1 MAVGATHGN
10 VWGVKIDDMLA
21 ITRRTMLLFP
31 AVAVLLASV
40 AWAGSGQN
48 PKNLDRAFQAALADY
63 NAGNFAAAAEALVPL
78 ARQSPDN
85 FDVEELLGL
94 AYSAQGEDAEAS
106 PHLEKAVRL
115 KPSSASARCNLAVNL
130 AKLGKTG
137 PAELEFKK
145 SLELDP
151 KNVETNHD
159 LGEFYIRAGNIKA
172 AIPYLA
178 QAERLEPA
186 AYDNGYDLALAY
198 EQTRQWKLAQAEIQ
212 RLISKKDTAEL
223 HNLLGEVDEG
233 AGDYVAAANEYERA
247 AHADPSE
254 SNLFD
259 WGSEL
264 LLHHTMDP
272 AVQVFTDGLGRYPGS
287 ARLAVGLG
295 LAYFL
300 RSNYDDS
307 VRALL
312 KGIDLEPGDARAYY
326 FLSKAYDMSPSQ
338 ADEVIRHFERYAE
351 RQPRDARAAFYY
363 GMSLWKGKRSENSD
377 ALLGEVESLLKKS
390 AALDPAFPD
399 APLQLGNLYSQEHR
413 YGEAVPAYLA
423 ALGLDP
429 NIPDAHYRLGQ
440 AYVHLGKKDLADKEF
455 QLHQQL
461 YQKHLA
467 EVDEQRSRIRQFI
480 VSAKGDHAGS

>member
-1 MAVGATHGN
+1 MFLKG
-10 VWGVKIDDMLA
+10 
-21 ITRRTMLLFP
+21 RRTK
-31 AVAVLLASV
+31 VLLPGLALSVASV
-40 AWAGSGQN
+40 AWAGGGQDS
-48 PKNLDRAFQAALADY
+48 KNLDREFQSALSDY
-63 NAGNFAAAAEALVPL
+63 NAGNFSAAAQALEPL
-78 ARQSPDN
+78 ARRSPDS

-94 AYSAQGEDAEAS
+94 AYSAQGKEAEAS

-115 KPSSASARCNLAVNL
+115 KPRSASARCNLAVNL
-130 AKLGKTG
+130 AKLAKSG
-137 PAELEFKK
+137 PAESEFKK
-145 SLELDP
+145 ALELDP
-151 KNVETNHD
+151 KNAETNHD
-159 LGEFYIRAGNIKA
+159 FGEFYIRAGNIQA

-178 QAERLEPA
+178 AAQRLDRS

-198 EQTRQWKLAQAEIQ
+198 EQTQQWRFAQAQIQ
-212 RLISKKDTAEL
+212 RLLSAKDTAEL

-247 AHADPSE
+247 AHMDPSE

-272 AVQVFTDGLGRYPGS
+272 AVEVFTDGLARYPGS

-300 RSNYDDS
+300 RSDYDAS
-307 VRALL
+307 VKALL
-312 KGIDLEPGDARAYY
+312 RGIDLAPGDARAFY

-338 ADEVIRHFERYAE
+338 ADDVIAHFKHYAE
-351 RQPRDARAAFYY
+351 REPRDARAAYYY

-377 ALLGEVESLLKKS
+377 AVLGQVESLLKKS

-413 YGEAVPAYLA
+413 FDEAVPAYLT
-423 ALGLDP
+423 ALKLDP
-429 NIPDAHYRLGQ
+429 SVPDAHYRLGQ
-440 AYVHLGKKDLADKEF
+440 AYVHLGEKNLAEKEF
-455 QLHQQL
+455 KLHQEL

-467 EVDEQRSRIRQFI
+467 EVDEQRSKIRQFV
-480 VSAKGDHAGS
+480 VSAKGDHTGS